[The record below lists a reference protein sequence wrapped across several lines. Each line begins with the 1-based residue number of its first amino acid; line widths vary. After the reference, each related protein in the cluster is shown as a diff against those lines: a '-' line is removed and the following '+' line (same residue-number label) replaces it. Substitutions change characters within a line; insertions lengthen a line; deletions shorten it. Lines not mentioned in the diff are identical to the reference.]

1 MDGRYRRFRNGLSLV
16 LQLGLFGLPWLE
28 WGGRQAVLADIEHRR
43 LHLFGLVLHPQD
55 TYYLLLLSLLAALTL
70 FLVSAIAGRM
80 WCGFACPQTIFTQSF
95 IMVER
100 WFEGD
105 RAARLRLER
114 APWSA
119 GKLARKLG
127 KWSVWTAMGLWLGMT
142 FSGYYLPI
150 REVFAQVLSGHP
162 EPTVALVVLGLT
174 AWCLFDFGY
183 FREQFCH
190 YVCPYSRFQSV
201 MLDADSL
208 IVGYDQDRGEPR
220 GKLKQSEKGDCID
233 CSMCTQVCPMG
244 IDIRDGFQM
253 ECIACTAC
261 IDACDQVMDKIHK
274 PRGLIRYTSQR
285 QQEKQRP
292 QWLRTRVVVFA
303 ATLFMMVGLFW
314 GLVLT
319 RQPLDIDAVRVI
331 LPGGQLAGSTP
342 DGRATNIFKVHL
354 INRTAHE
361 QHIQLDLEGL
371 EGAEIVGFSNPHLLP
386 AGEVL
391 EAQVLVVAPRQQS
404 RGVRPFRFRARANDG
419 SELTC
424 HKEAT
429 YVIP

>member
-16 LQLGLFGLPWLE
+16 LQFGLFGLPWLE
-28 WGGRQAVLADIEHRR
+28 WGGRQAVLLDIEHRR

-105 RAARLRLER
+105 RAARLRLDR
-114 APWSA
+114 APWSTA
-119 GKLARKLG
+119 KLARKLG

-150 REVFAQVLSGHP
+150 REVFAQVFSGQP
-162 EPTVALVVLGLT
+162 EPTVALVVLGMT

-233 CSMCTQVCPMG
+233 CSMCAQVCPMG

-285 QQEKQRP
+285 QQEKQQP
-292 QWLRTRVVVFA
+292 QWLRTRVLVF
-303 ATLFMMVGLFW
+303 TGVLVLMVALFW
-314 GLVLT
+314 GLILT

-331 LPGGQLAGSTP
+331 LPGGQLAGTTP

-354 INRTAHE
+354 INRTAQE
-361 QHIQLDLEGL
+361 QQIRLELEGL
-371 EGAEIVGFSNPHLLP
+371 EGAEIVGFSNPRRLL

-404 RGVRPFRFRARANDG
+404 RGVRPFLFRARANDG

-424 HKEAT
+424 QKEAT